1 MCARIL
7 PRGSFLVPPWVPP
20 CPTSPLTAN
29 VRSSH
34 SAGFVLRVPWGCRQ
48 AAPTATMFVPTVPP
62 PVPSEAA
69 GKVQCSQGSPCRGF
83 STSPGVGKLG
93 WPVRQPHPFPFRPP
107 RTGFQISDLGSS
119 SDLNGCRAS
128 ALKPLT
134 TTFFFIL
141 LHPRSVFKCEPRC
154 HFFREDFLDFSN

>member
-7 PRGSFLVPPWVPP
+7 PLGLLPDATLGPSLPYCGSIA
-20 CPTSPLTAN
+20 S

-34 SAGFVLRVPWGCRQ
+34 SAGFVFLAPGDCRQ
-48 AAPTATMFVPTVPP
+48 AAPSARMFVPTVPP

-69 GKVQCSQGSPCRGF
+69 GKVRRSQGSPCRGF
-83 STSPGVGKLG
+83 SRSPAVGKLG
-93 WPVRQPHPFPFRPP
+93 WPLWQPHPFPFQPP
-107 RTGFQISDLGSS
+107 PTVFQIPDLGSS
-119 SDLNGCRAS
+119 DFNGCWAS

-141 LHPRSVFKCEPRC
+141 LHPCSVFKCEPKC